1 MDQKYGGKEG
11 PDISSEKRGL
21 GGKDQQGHQ
30 VTLEFRYY
38 VMPQAQT
45 HEGPT
50 GWLWDQTFR
59 LLETVMPP
67 VTRSAGMG
75 DGANQTQSHIQ

>member
-21 GGKDQQGHQ
+21 GGKDRQGHQ

-50 GWLWDQTFR
+50 G
-59 LLETVMPP
+59 
-67 VTRSAGMG
+67 
-75 DGANQTQSHIQ
+75 

>member
-1 MDQKYGGKEG
+1 MDQKYSGKEG

-21 GGKDQQGHQ
+21 GGKDQQEHQ
-30 VTLEFRYY
+30 MMLEFRYH

-50 GWLWDQTFR
+50 G
-59 LLETVMPP
+59 
-67 VTRSAGMG
+67 
-75 DGANQTQSHIQ
+75 